1 MMARNWGLK
10 DKKAL
15 VTGDNEV
22 ATAVRSALSAEGTQI
37 ANSGDTNVHI
47 VVNASAD
54 IRSPFSTDLGASSET
69 WNADMVHHFDET
81 RKITHSALPFMIE
94 NEFGRVV
101 NVIGSFEPMHFNSE
115 FAAWGAVAA
124 WSKSLTREV
133 GKYGITINS
142 IQPSL
147 IDCDTTRKKWLDEE
161 LKAYVSKRI
170 PTGQMCKPSDVAN
183 ITTYLCSSFA
193 RYITGTVIPV
203 DGGMSRHQH

>member
-1 MMARNWGLK
+1 MMARDWGLK
-10 DKKAL
+10 GKKAL

-22 ATAVRSALSAEGTQI
+22 AAAIRSALSKEDTLI

-54 IRSPFSTDLGASSET
+54 IRDPLSTDLDASSET
-69 WNADMVHHFDET
+69 WCTDMELYFDET

-101 NVIGSFEPMHFNSE
+101 NVIGSFEPMHFNIE

-133 GKYGITINS
+133 GKHGITINA

-147 IDCDTTRKKWLDEE
+147 IDCETTRKKWSDEE
-161 LKAYVSKRI
+161 LKAYVLKRI
-170 PTGQMCKPSDVAN
+170 PTGQMCKPSDVAH
-183 ITTYLCSSFA
+183 IATYLCSSFA

>member
-1 MMARNWGLK
+1 MMARDWGLK
-10 DKKAL
+10 GKKAL

-22 ATAVRSALSAEGTQI
+22 AAAIRSALSKEDTLI

-54 IRSPFSTDLGASSET
+54 IHDPLSTDLDASSET
-69 WNADMVHHFDET
+69 WVSDMELYFDQT

-115 FAAWGAVAA
+115 FAASGALAA

-161 LKAYVSKRI
+161 LKAYVAKHI
-170 PTGQMCKPSDVAN
+170 PTGQMCKPSDVAHT
-183 ITTYLCSSFA
+183 TTYLCSSFA